1 MFEGYYFFDGTFTLE
16 DVFMIGSCVFMAAI
30 VFIPKLRKMFF

>member
-1 MFEGYYFFDGTFTLE
+1 MNNGYHFFDGSFTFG
-16 DVFMIGSCVFMAAI
+16 DVFMIGACLFVAAI